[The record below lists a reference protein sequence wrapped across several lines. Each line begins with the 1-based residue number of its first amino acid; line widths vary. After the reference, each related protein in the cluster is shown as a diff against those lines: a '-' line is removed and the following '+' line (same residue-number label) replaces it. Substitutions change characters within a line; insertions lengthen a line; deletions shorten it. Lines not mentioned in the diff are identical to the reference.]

1 MEKLA
6 YLSAQINQ
14 IVWGEGVI
22 LLLLGIGLYFLFGYI
37 AVRCCA

>member
-22 LLLLGIGLYFLFGYI
+22 LLLLGIGLYFFYSVISL
-37 AVRCCA
+37 